1 MNDKTDVILAV
12 ALKPIGAKAQYIL
25 YIRKTKGFF
34 SLLFSET
41 LGHSP
46 QPTLI
51 YSQHRPLPSFVSA
64 SQGRGRW
71 PPHIQTSLALGR
83 WI

>member
-34 SLLFSET
+34 SLLFLLLSYAVT
-41 LGHSP
+41 SDL
-46 QPTLI
+46 
-51 YSQHRPLPSFVSA
+51 PLFLPEDFLKSV
-64 SQGRGRW
+64 
-71 PPHIQTSLALGR
+71 
-83 WI
+83 